1 MQITQTRDAQ
11 VNDKLLLCVR
21 WPNLVSKMVKSL
33 VSFLYTHG
41 VNIMGLTATTWKASM
56 VIP

>member
-1 MQITQTRDAQ
+1 
-11 VNDKLLLCVR
+11 
-21 WPNLVSKMVKSL
+21 MVKSL

-56 VIP
+56 VIPWDIVIVHHKTVQCFEKNEGQLSH